1 MHNIGADISKQMIE
15 YARKTSTDEDRI
27 DFIELD
33 IETAKIPA
41 NEIGR
46 YDNAF
51 SFYCLHWIQN
61 PR

>member
-1 MHNIGADISKQMIE
+1 MIK
-15 YARKTSTDEDRI
+15 YARKTCTDEERM
-27 DFIELD
+27 DFVELD

-46 YDNAF
+46 YDNAL

>member
-1 MHNIGADISKQMIE
+1 MIASAQKKFADE
-15 YARKTSTDEDRI
+15 ERI

-33 IETAKIPA
+33 IETADLPKSVL
-41 NEIGR
+41 GR
-46 YDNAF
+46 YDNAL